1 MGYLKIWSQTA
12 KVDFWVYSTYFSGNF
27 STFCCINLKQEVE
40 KTQKSAEAGCLKILS
55 LPNFFFLQCMLYQ
68 LSEDFK
74 RFKTERVLAYM
85 DLHTMFSFGQARKL
99 LSNKICRILTSD
111 MEKNILFHWSPSM
124 DDLTNIEALLWLWRL
139 WESKTHFHCV
149 DLPMRD
155 SLDPQSLCSLSPVQ
169 LPSSR
174 FPVFWHT
181 LLKWLPFLWFTSAN
195 VLWCFTAVKSPSF
208 IVILLSYLYVRCL
221 DWFSTFSIYKK
232 MYKMIQF
239 LTTCIYMN

>member
-1 MGYLKIWSQTA
+1 MQNTYIW
-12 KVDFWVYSTYFSGNF
+12 YG
-27 STFCCINLKQEVE
+27 E
-40 KTQKSAEAGCLKILS
+40 KYTLS
-55 LPNFFFLQCMLYQ
+55 LIAIYGWPHKY
-68 LSEDFK
+68 
-74 RFKTERVLAYM
+74 R
-85 DLHTMFSFGQARKL
+85 G
-99 LSNKICRILTSD
+99 
-111 MEKNILFHWSPSM
+111 PSV
-124 DDLTNIEALLWLWRL
+124 ISWRL

-221 DWFSTFSIYKK
+221 DWFSTFSIYRK